1 MTCQRTGLLSK
12 PSLVIMEDAGSSS
25 RIPSQLA
32 SETDINDGGWSKRTQ
47 KDYVCDIPLRD
58 QEIIWREKFEGI
70 CYSSLHRS
78 EMFLVT
84 FNVI

>member
-1 MTCQRTGLLSK
+1 
-12 PSLVIMEDAGSSS
+12 MEDAGSSS

-58 QEIIWREKFEGI
+58 QEII
-70 CYSSLHRS
+70 
-78 EMFLVT
+78 
-84 FNVI
+84 